1 MENKVTTIEERATA
15 MHYIRTFSDTA
26 REPFIILDL
35 DLKVIGA
42 NAAFLKN
49 FRVSKEETENRFIYD
64 LGARKT
70 QKLIKIL
77 MQAVD
82 QEEIL
87 VLDIDRVIFRESLIV
102 FTKFAE
108 HTLSLTDASIYVLCK
123 QYKIDEVFTLDS
135 DFKKVGLKVSN

>member
-1 MENKVTTIEERATA
+1 MENEVTTIEERATA